1 MIPTHIKY
9 KYVNYLSISYLCKMY
24 QAYVTYCTFRVSQ
37 LGLQNVGYN
46 GMFNRKQYLSAV
58 YLCDLLVYIINI

>member
-46 GMFNRKQYLSAV
+46 GMFNKNS
-58 YLCDLLVYIINI
+58 I